1 MSFIL
6 EALKKAESERLRG
19 AVPDLHH
26 MPVTAL
32 PSHQQRSLFFS
43 PLFWIVITLGLGVLL
58 AIVYFTSTT
67 MMAPASAAL
76 SSPTAANVAPA
87 VQTQIPRA
95 PSMPS
100 MASTPLTPVRRAPS
114 PPAPP
119 STVSNAE
126 VVLPVPTPL
135 PLRNELPA
143 NIQQS
148 IPQFVV
154 GGYIY
159 ADRAED
165 RSVILNQKLRHE
177 GELVAPDLVLEK
189 MTRSGMVFNFRGQH
203 FVQSY

>member
-32 PSHQQRSLFFS
+32 PSSQQRSIFFS

-58 AIVYFTSTT
+58 AIVYFTSR
-67 MMAPASAAL
+67 A
-76 SSPTAANVAPA
+76 AANVAPA

-95 PSMPS
+95 PSIPS
-100 MASTPLTPVRRAPS
+100 MASTQRTPVRRAPPTS
-114 PPAPP
+114 APP
-119 STVSNAE
+119 STIPNPE
-126 VVLPVPTPL
+126 VAMPTSTSL

-143 NIQQS
+143 HIQQS
-148 IPQFVV
+148 IPQFIV

-159 ADRAED
+159 ADKAED

-189 MTRSGMVFNFRGQH
+189 MTRSGMVFRFRGQH